1 MAKLAPCLVT
11 LRSQINEKWPNRSK
25 VSDGW
30 IGDAAHAKSKSDH
43 NPGPDGV
50 VEALDITHDPVHG
63 LDASKLAEEV
73 RHDPRCEYVISNG
86 RIAFGTKPW
95 KKYTGVN
102 PHNKHCHISC
112 MPDAKRYNQA
122 QPWAIAGVIKTP
134 KEVPVV
140 TPVVT
145 KPPVLRKGSKGAA
158 VRELQALL
166 KTAIDGDFGKKTVAA
181 VMAFQKSNKLK
192 ADGVVGQTTWAAL
205 EKDRTPT
212 LDPVMTAPLG
222 LLSAAPV
229 VYDPMT
235 AVKFYQEHGWDA
247 MKACVLVANLC
258 WESGGNGRKP
268 MTILFNA
275 HGDKDKGGVYRSHGA
290 GQWNEMPNVMR
301 FQDLCKFAEKR
312 GTLWSDPETQLLFL
326 VHELKTSEKKAGA
339 ALKAATT
346 IEAAMKAAI
355 LIWRPSIPH
364 ADRRL
369 AIAKRLFDAIK

>member
-1 MAKLAPCLVT
+1 MAKLAPCLAT
-11 LRSQINEKWPNRSK
+11 LRDQINTKWPNRSK

-30 IGDAAHAKSKSDH
+30 IGDKAHSHRKSDH

-86 RIAFGTKPW
+86 RIAFGSKPW

-102 PHNKHCHISC
+102 PHNKHCHISS
-112 MPDAKRYNQA
+112 MPDAKRYNQT
-122 QPWAIAGVIKTP
+122 QPWAIGGVVKTA
-134 KEVPVV
+134 KEVPVA
-140 TPVVT
+140 TPVMT
-145 KPPVLRKGSKGAA
+145 KPPLLKKGSKGNS
-158 VRELQALL
+158 VVQLQKLL
-166 KTAIDGDFGKKTVAA
+166 NIKQDGDFGPKSVAA
-181 VMAFQKSNKLK
+181 VIAFQKAHKLK
-192 ADGVVGQTTWAAL
+192 ADGIVGPSTWAAL
-205 EKDRTPT
+205 EKGKKQEP
-212 LDPVMTAPLG
+212 DPIIVAP
-222 LLSAAPV
+222 P

-258 WESGGNGRKP
+258 WESGGNSRKP
-268 MTILFNA
+268 MTIVFDA
-275 HGDKDKGGVYRSHGA
+275 HGDKDRTGVFRSHGA

-312 GTLWSDPETQLLFL
+312 GTAWIDPETQLLFL
-326 VHELKTSEKKAGA
+326 VHELNTTEKKAGA
-339 ALKAATT
+339 GLKAATT
-346 IEAAMKAAI
+346 IEEAMTAAI
-355 LIWRPSIPH
+355 LVWRPSVPH

-369 AIAKRLFDAIK
+369 AIARRLFDALK